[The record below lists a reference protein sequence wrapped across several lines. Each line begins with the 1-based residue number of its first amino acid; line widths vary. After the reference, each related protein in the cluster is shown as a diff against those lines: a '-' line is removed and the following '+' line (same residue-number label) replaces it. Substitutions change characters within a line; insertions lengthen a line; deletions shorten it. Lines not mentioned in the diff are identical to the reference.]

1 MFPESDLPWVRLIR
15 ELKYSCHSLPC
26 SGIRGFIP
34 ITFRG
39 EYRSMGMISG
49 FLAVLV
55 FLISLAMSLPA
66 DAAGL
71 EVREP
76 SRMVVASSGAD
87 VPDAFCKGLA
97 LAPKQVRVFF
107 GVPMW

>member
-1 MFPESDLPWVRLIR
+1 MGLADQGVEVFLSLATVFRYPWFHTDNHPGRVPQYGDDFRF
-15 ELKYSCHSLPC
+15 
-26 SGIRGFIP
+26 SGGAGI
-34 ITFRG
+34 
-39 EYRSMGMISG
+39 
-49 FLAVLV
+49 
-55 FLISLAMSLPA
+55 LISLAMSLPA

-76 SRMVVASSGAD
+76 SRMVVASSGVD

>member
-1 MFPESDLPWVRLIR
+1 
-15 ELKYSCHSLPC
+15 
-26 SGIRGFIP
+26 
-34 ITFRG
+34 
-39 EYRSMGMISG
+39 MISG

-76 SRMVVASSGAD
+76 SRMVVASSGVD

-107 GVPMW
+107 GVPMWQGRATLPDSFVIQSIVKT